1 LNTFALNTFV
11 LAAHVAEISA
21 QRFTPAGIPAI
32 DLVLSHESSQIEA
45 GQARKVVLNMRS
57 LALGTTAETLAK
69 LKIGQQAK
77 FKGFLAATKNGK
89 GTVLHITDIE
99 LTPSLN

>member
-1 LNTFALNTFV
+1 MNTFAFD
-11 LAAHVAEISA
+11 AHIAEISA

-45 GQARKVVLNMRS
+45 GQERKVSLSMRS
-57 LALGTTAETLAK
+57 VALGATAETLAK
-69 LKIGQQAK
+69 LKIGQIAK

-89 GTVLHITDIE
+89 GTVLHITDID
-99 LTPSLN
+99 LTQIS